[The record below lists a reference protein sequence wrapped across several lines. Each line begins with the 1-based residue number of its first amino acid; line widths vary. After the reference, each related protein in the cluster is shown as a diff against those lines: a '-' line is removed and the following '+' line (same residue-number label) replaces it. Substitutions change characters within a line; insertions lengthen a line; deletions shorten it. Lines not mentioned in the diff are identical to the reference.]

1 MRLLFL
7 FCLLIFT
14 QITQAEP
21 DFKIPPIQESMKKMY
36 QIQQKDFTFEGK
48 NYRLFIA
55 IPPKTSKKLTA
66 LYTLDGNAQ
75 FPIAVNAVN
84 PNKPLPL
91 IVGIGYVSDKAYV
104 IEERM
109 RDYTFPVEGAEFAKG
124 GKAADFLRF
133 IQEDVKPYIEQHF
146 NINKENNISLAILLV
161 GYLDCTYSSINRIYF
176 NITPW
181 QVLLSG
187 GGTAHF
193 YLEMNHG
200 LAKNHHIF

>member
-1 MRLLFL
+1 MLFHR
-7 FCLLIFT
+7 
-14 QITQAEP
+14 
-21 DFKIPPIQESMKKMY
+21 K
-36 QIQQKDFTFEGK
+36 
-48 NYRLFIA
+48 RR
-55 IPPKTSKKLTA
+55 KKLTA

-133 IQEDVKPYIEQHF
+133 IQQDVKPYIEQHF
-146 NINKENNISLAILLV
+146 DINKENNISLAILWWVVWIIRALPSTRFISTLHIGKPFSLV
-161 GYLDCTYSSINRIYF
+161 GEWF
-176 NITPW
+176 
-181 QVLLSG
+181 
-187 GGTAHF
+187 
-193 YLEMNHG
+193 
-200 LAKNHHIF
+200 IFASK

>member
-1 MRLLFL
+1 MFSFLRLLFL

-91 IVGIGYVSDKAYV
+91 IVGIGYVQK
-104 IEERM
+104 
-109 RDYTFPVEGAEFAKG
+109 K
-124 GKAADFLRF
+124 
-133 IQEDVKPYIEQHF
+133 
-146 NINKENNISLAILLV
+146 
-161 GYLDCTYSSINRIYF
+161 
-176 NITPW
+176 
-181 QVLLSG
+181 
-187 GGTAHF
+187 
-193 YLEMNHG
+193 
-200 LAKNHHIF
+200 